1 MRSASE
7 GHREGEWMLVHVHA
21 GAEPGF
27 VGPAAWT
34 ILGGGPHE
42 EKDYRYKVYRALEGA
57 VPVQE
62 TYAKLHCSTVSEP
75 HAC

>member
-1 MRSASE
+1 MCVEARAVRRGSE

-34 ILGGGPHE
+34 ILGAPH
-42 EKDYRYKVYRALEGA
+42 
-57 VPVQE
+57 
-62 TYAKLHCSTVSEP
+62 
-75 HAC
+75 